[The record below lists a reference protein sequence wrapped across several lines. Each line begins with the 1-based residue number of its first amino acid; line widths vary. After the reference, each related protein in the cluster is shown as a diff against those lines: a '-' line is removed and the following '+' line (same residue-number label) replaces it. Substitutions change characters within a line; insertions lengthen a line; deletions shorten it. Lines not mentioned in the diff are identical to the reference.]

1 MLLTSQ
7 RAAQALSSPVP
18 PLLTAHPST
27 LTPPPPPSPLPGT
40 SLLWP
45 SHPLLLAG
53 HKSLE
58 PWGYAKAQL
67 VDEGRFV
74 LTVDLHFDARFEG
87 RLICGNE
94 RGVCLGRAS
103 YSLTFQADPTS
114 PEITIA

>member
-18 PLLTAHPST
+18 PLLTAHHSI
-27 LTPPPPPSPLPGT
+27 LTPPPPPPPPPRPT
-40 SLLWP
+40 P
-45 SHPLLLAG
+45 PPPPPPPLLAG
-53 HKSLE
+53 QNSLE

>member
-18 PLLTAHPST
+18 PLLTAHHSI
-27 LTPPPPPSPLPGT
+27 LTPPPPPPPPPGT
-40 SLLWP
+40 P
-45 SHPLLLAG
+45 PPPPPPPPPLAG
-53 HKSLE
+53 HKKLG
-58 PWGYAKAQL
+58 PRGYAQAQL
-67 VDEGRFV
+67 GGEGRFV